1 MDHMKMWTKWQN
13 SCKVRNYPFV
23 FKMFAHGPQVEYGF
37 NDIITMKDT
46 PDAGALAPTRVN
58 IVCVT
63 TI

>member
-1 MDHMKMWTKWQN
+1 
-13 SCKVRNYPFV
+13 
-23 FKMFAHGPQVEYGF
+23 MFAHGPQVEYGF
-37 NDIITMKDT
+37 NDIVTMKDT